1 MTWSGAHLLFARR
14 RRISRRRHRAVALAV
29 VASLAVPATS
39 SAVYAATPPPR
50 TISYYERSGNP
61 LSLYRQ
67 GEEAGRSD
75 AQGIVILDFGRPAD
89 NGVTYGTMG
98 FAGPFIP
105 FTSITRGVENYIRGY
120 YRSAPSSTTL
130 DVAVG
135 TNNSCGTGQPCGE
148 GTDICGCPDEPPDY
162 AFWGSQLALTVMRIG
177 AWATD
182 LKARDGY
189 TDNVKV
195 VAADDAEPAY
205 DPGYTNTYDLLEGYA
220 RAVGGSSPA
229 MVDYGSA
236 EASYWTE
243 HQLLQVAYGFRPD
256 VPMPQ
261 VYYASEAADWGALL
275 SYAKAR
281 RREVMTIF
289 GVLTE
294 GRGTNG
300 PEAAY
305 SDMLQAISGVTDQRS
320 IPWLSTIRGLPHDQ

>member
-1 MTWSGAHLLFARR
+1 MK
-14 RRISRRRHRAVALAV
+14 
-29 VASLAVPATS
+29 
-39 SAVYAATPPPR
+39 
-50 TISYYERSGNP
+50 
-61 LSLYRQ
+61 
-67 GEEAGRSD
+67 
-75 AQGIVILDFGRPAD
+75 
-89 NGVTYGTMG
+89 
-98 FAGPFIP
+98 
-105 FTSITRGVENYIRGY
+105 
-120 YRSAPSSTTL
+120 
-130 DVAVG
+130 
-135 TNNSCGTGQPCGE
+135 
-148 GTDICGCPDEPPDY
+148 
-162 AFWGSQLALTVMRIG
+162 IG

-182 LKARDGY
+182 LEARDGY
-189 TDNVKV
+189 TDNVRV

-220 RAVGGSSPA
+220 RTVGGSFPA

-261 VYYASEAADWGALL
+261 VYYASEARGLGRAL

-281 RREVMTIF
+281 RGEVMTIF

-320 IPWLSTIRGLPHDQ
+320 IPWLSTIRGLPHRY